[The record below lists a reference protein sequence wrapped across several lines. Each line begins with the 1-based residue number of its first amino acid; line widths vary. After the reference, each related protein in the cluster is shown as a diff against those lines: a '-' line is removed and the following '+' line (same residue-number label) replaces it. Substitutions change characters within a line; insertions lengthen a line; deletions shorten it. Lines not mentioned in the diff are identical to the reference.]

1 MSISTNLLKYFT
13 DLRENFDNVKN
24 IEGFVADPFWGDT
37 DYIPDSFKDGDRIVN
52 PCLKYDPDRV
62 NQLDQE
68 CVKEIMA
75 ASTSPEQ
82 TKALEKVFGIDS
94 PATVTNTTPSPAVTT
109 TPPSTE
115 TTSPAVTTT
124 PPSTETTSPTVTT
137 TSPTVTTTSP
147 VVISVPTTLPDDTCS
162 NNILD
167 FQCNKN
173 LKILIWC
180 LIIACV
186 FLILSFIIYVMYTSQ
201 KSGNTTVLAT
211 EMGEMIQTNTNAPQ
225 KIPSVDRVG
234 NNNINYQNKNKQ
246 DFLTRMIGGKSRKK
260 H

>member
-1 MSISTNLLKYFT
+1 MSLSTNLLKYFT
-13 DLRENFDNVKN
+13 DLRENFDSVKN

-82 TKALEKVFGIDS
+82 TKALAKVFGIDS
-94 PATVTNTTPSPAVTT
+94 PATVTTTPPAVTTVPPTVTTTPSPTVTT
-109 TPPSTE
+109 TP
-115 TTSPAVTTT
+115 
-124 PPSTETTSPTVTT
+124 TTSPTVTT
-137 TSPTVTTTSP
+137 TSTIPPTVTTE
-147 VVISVPTTLPDDTCS
+147 PTTTPVPLVIVPDDTCS

-201 KSGNTTVLAT
+201 NSGNTTALVT
-211 EMGEMIQTNTNAPQ
+211 ENVET
-225 KIPSVDRVG
+225 IPTTDRVG

-246 DFLTRMIGGKSRKK
+246 DFLTRMIGGKSKRR